1 MLAVRQSRHSELH
14 VPCMLCQVPVIATLV
29 NTEGQVTYQNQASL
43 KYWGSLLMP
52 QDTAFQGADQKGS
65 SGGK

>member
-1 MLAVRQSRHSELH
+1 
-14 VPCMLCQVPVIATLV
+14 MLCQVPVIATLV